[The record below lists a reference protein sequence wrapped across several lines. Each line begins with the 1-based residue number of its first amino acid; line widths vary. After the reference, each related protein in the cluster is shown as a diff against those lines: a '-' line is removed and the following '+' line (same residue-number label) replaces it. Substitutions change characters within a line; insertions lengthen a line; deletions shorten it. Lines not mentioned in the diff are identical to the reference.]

1 MSKRNLNVLSRK
13 GNILSDIKTLN
24 IYSIF
29 KNNLLKTIKDKAF
42 LVAVSGGPDSLAL
55 AALSKIYQN
64 EKKSRAFFALIDH
77 GLRKESSKEAFLVKK
92 LLKKQKISLNLIKM
106 KTEIKSNIQS
116 IARKE
121 RYKLLIEFCKKKKIR
136 NILTG
141 HHSDDQIETFLIRLS
156 RGSGVQGLSSM
167 SKISKLENKI
177 TLLRPLL
184 DLKKTELIYLS
195 KKVFGKSF
203 EDPSNKDQKYLRTKI
218 RNLKSRFEKSGIKHE
233 QIIKSINNLAS
244 TKETINL
251 HIERVLSNCVK
262 REKKKTIINLRELI
276 LEPNEIKLKV
286 LGHVIKNFSNSYYPP
301 RSKKIMNLIKKIE
314 LKKINKLTLGGCI
327 IKKSGDYLT
336 LTKEI

>member
-1 MSKRNLNVLSRK
+1 MSKRNSNVLSLK
-13 GNILSDIKTLN
+13 GNILSDKKISN

-29 KNNLLKTIKDKAF
+29 KSNLSKIIKDKPF

-55 AALSKIYQN
+55 AALSKIYQTEN
-64 EKKSRAFFALIDH
+64 KSKVFFVLIDH
-77 GLRKESSKEAFLVKK
+77 GLRVDSSKEAFSVKR
-92 LLKKQKISLNLIKM
+92 LLKKQKIFLNLIKV
-106 KTEIKSNIQS
+106 KTKIKSNIQS
-116 IARKE
+116 LARKE
-121 RYKLLIEFCKKKKIR
+121 RYRLLVEFCKKKKLKT
-136 NILTG
+136 ILTG

-177 TLLRPLL
+177 ILFRPLL
-184 DLKKTELIYLS
+184 DFKKNELKYLA
-195 KKVFGKSF
+195 KKIFTKIF
-203 EDPSNKDQKYLRTKI
+203 QDPSNEDKKYLRTKI
-218 RNLKSRFEKSGIKHE
+218 RSLKSQFEKSGIKHE
-233 QIIKSINNLAS
+233 QIIKSINHLAS

-251 HIERVLSNCVK
+251 HIERVLDSCVK
-262 REKKKTIINLRELI
+262 KEKKKTIINFKELV

-286 LGHVIKNFSNSYYPP
+286 LGHVIKKFSNSYYPP
-301 RSKKIMNLIKKIE
+301 RSKKIMNLIKSIE